1 MFLFFQK
8 QARIRHYVMY
18 FVNKAIGVII
28 EYMEWPRLRE
38 QIESLWP
45 KLWPRKMSTEELQE
59 ELNRANDGLMRTG
72 KRKGEDQA
80 MASGEKDDK
89 SV

>member
-1 MFLFFQK
+1 M
-8 QARIRHYVMY
+8 
-18 FVNKAIGVII
+18 
-28 EYMEWPRLRE
+28 RE